1 MTSGNVIKQNVKVKT
16 IKVTFEKK
24 REAHGNIMTQLF
36 RNFEDET
43 NLINTRAAYGLFAH
57 TRKKI

>member
-1 MTSGNVIKQNVKVKT
+1 MEIL
-16 IKVTFEKK
+16 
-24 REAHGNIMTQLF
+24 MTQLF

-43 NLINTRAAYGLFAH
+43 NLINTRTAYGLFAH